1 MSSSADSTSK
11 APRRRPAAS
20 RGRLSLGDPLV
31 RGVVA
36 QAVLAAAVGLTLWYL
51 ISNTVAN
58 MGARHIASGFGFLQ
72 REAGFEILQGLIPYS
87 PTNTYLRA
95 IIVGVLNTLVVSVLG
110 IVLSTILGVLAG
122 IGRLSRNW
130 LVAKLCSV
138 YVESIR
144 NVPLAVQL
152 FFWYVLITENL
163 PAPRQALNPLPGV
176 FLSNRGLVVP
186 VPEPSPVYGWMVAA
200 LAVAIAGCVAVVRWG
215 RRRQAQTGQPFPAAW
230 TCLGLI
236 IGLPL
241 VAWLIGGAPHVID
254 WPQLRGFNFRGGAD
268 LIPEFVAL
276 LMGLVVYTASYNAE
290 IVRSGILAVSQGQ
303 AEAAAALGLR
313 RGLALRLV
321 ILPQALRVIV
331 PPMISQFLNLTK
343 NSSLAILIGYPD
355 IVSVA
360 ETTLNQTGQAIEGI
374 AMIMAV
380 FLTIS
385 LSISGFMNWYN
396 KKIALVE
403 R

>member
-1 MSSSADSTSK
+1 MTSSAGITSK
-11 APRRRPAAS
+11 APRRPSGAG
-20 RGRLSLGDPLV
+20 GRLSFSDPLV
-31 RGVVA
+31 RAVA
-36 QAVLAAAVGLTLWYL
+36 YQAILVGAVLFAGWYL
-51 ISNTVAN
+51 VSNMVAN
-58 MGARHIASGFGFLQ
+58 MQARHIASGFAFLN
-72 REAGFEILQGLIPYS
+72 REAGFEILQSLVPYS
-87 PTNTYLRA
+87 PINTYLRA
-95 IIVGVLNTLVVSVLG
+95 IIVGVLNTLLVAAVG
-110 IVLSTILGVLAG
+110 IVLSTILGVILG

-130 LVAKLCSV
+130 LVAKLCAV

-163 PAPRQALNPLPGV
+163 PAPRQALHPLPGV
-176 FLSNRGLVVP
+176 FLSNRGLEIP
-186 VPEPSPVYGWMVAA
+186 VLAPSPVYGWMLAA
-200 LAVAIAGCVAVVRWG
+200 LALAVAGCVAVMRWG
-215 RRRQAQTGQPFPAAW
+215 RRRQAETGRPFPAAW
-230 TCLGLI
+230 ACLGLL
-236 IGLPL
+236 IGLPVL
-241 VAWLIGGAPHVID
+241 VYLAGGAPHAVD
-254 WPQLRGFNFRGGAD
+254 WPALRGFNFRGGVG

-276 LMGLVVYTASYNAE
+276 LLGLVVYTAAYNAE

-303 AEAAAALGLR
+303 SEAAAALGLR

-321 ILPQALRVIV
+321 VLPQALRVIV

-374 AMIMAV
+374 AIIMAV

>member
-1 MSSSADSTSK
+1 MVAPSAGTTTR
-11 APRRRPAAS
+11 APRPRGS
-20 RGRLSLGDPLV
+20 RGQLSLSDPFV
-31 RGVVA
+31 RSVAYQALVVA
-36 QAVLAAAVGLTLWYL
+36 GVALAGWYFVG
-51 ISNTVAN
+51 NTVAN
-58 MGARHIASGFGFLQ
+58 MAARHIASGFAFLH
-72 REAGFEILQGLIPYS
+72 REAGFEILQSLVSYS
-87 PTNTYLRA
+87 PTDTYLRA
-95 IIVGVLNTLVVSVLG
+95 IIVGVLNTLLVSVLG
-110 IVLSTILGVLAG
+110 IVLSTILGVLVG

-130 LVAKLCSV
+130 LVAKVCAV

-163 PAPRQALNPLPGV
+163 PAPRQALHPLPGV
-176 FLSNRGLVVP
+176 FLSQRGLVLP
-186 VPEPSPVYGWMVAA
+186 VLAPTPIHGWMLAA
-200 LAVAIAGCVAVVRWG
+200 LAVAAAACVLVVRWA
-215 RRRQAQTGQPFPAAW
+215 RRRQAESGRPFPAFWA
-230 TCLGLI
+230 CVGLI
-236 IGLPL
+236 VGLPL
-241 VAWLIGGAPHVID
+241 VVFLAGGAPHAVE
-254 WPQLRGFNFRGGAD
+254 WPQLRGFNFRGGVV

-276 LMGLVVYTASYNAE
+276 LLGLVVYTTVYNAE

-303 AEAAAALGLR
+303 SEAAAALGLR

-321 ILPQALRVIV
+321 ILPQALRVII

-374 AMIMAV
+374 AIIMAV
-380 FLTIS
+380 FLTVS
-385 LSISGFMNWYN
+385 LSISAFMNWYN

>member
-1 MSSSADSTSK
+1 MASSAGNTMK
-11 APRRRPAAS
+11 APRRRPPGPRAS
-20 RGRLSLGDPLV
+20 LSLNDPLV
-31 RGVVA
+31 RGIVS
-36 QAVLAAAVGLTLWYL
+36 QAVLVGAVVFVGWYL
-51 ISNTVAN
+51 ASNTAAN
-58 MGARHIASGFGFLQ
+58 MASRHIASGFAFLH
-72 REAGFEILQGLIPYS
+72 REAGFEILQSLVSYS
-87 PTNTYLRA
+87 PTSTYLRA
-95 IIVGVLNTLVVSVLG
+95 ILVGILNTLLIAVIGNVLA
-110 IVLSTILGVLAG
+110 TILGVIVG

-130 LVAKLCSV
+130 LIAKLCSA
-138 YVESIR
+138 YVEGLR

-176 FLSNRGLVVP
+176 FLSQRGLVLP
-186 VPEPSPVYGWMVAA
+186 VLADSPVHDWMLGAFVVA
-200 LAVAIAGCVAVVRWG
+200 VIGCVFVRRWG
-215 RRRQAQTGQPFPAAW
+215 RQRQAQTGQPFP
-230 TCLGLI
+230 TFSLGLGLI
-236 IGLPL
+236 VGLPL
-241 VAWLIGGAPHVID
+241 VAWLAGGAPHGVD
-254 WPQLRGFNFRGGAD
+254 WPQLRGFNFRGGVV
-268 LIPEFVAL
+268 LGPEFVAL
-276 LMGLVVYTASYNAE
+276 LLGLVVYTAVYNAE

-303 AEAAAALGLR
+303 SEAAAALGLR
-313 RGLALRLV
+313 RGQALRLV

-374 AMIMAV
+374 AIIMAV
-380 FLTIS
+380 FLAIS
-385 LSISGFMNWYN
+385 LSTSAIMNWYN